1 MNIQDLWTSLH
12 TNGYLNANDTTLSL
26 PANNQLGSAPLTAL
40 LNDTTL
46 FPTAS
51 LQMALTSATP
61 PGTVITLVGT
71 LTGTF
76 MGFKDPA
83 ATAIFSVDTTGTAEL
98 SLAVTLGDGQVLGIA
113 FPKIAKDVPGQYEF
127 TGAVMTAA
135 SAQTGSTLTFSGV
148 PVPPETYENL
158 WPGTLTPITGSITS
172 WANPSTTPPDFTLA
186 NQVVMASAQ
195 AGLLTFRAGIA
206 LTSSSTGGA
215 GSLIG
220 EIPAGQLAAAAVPMS
235 SQLPG
240 NDGTGPVFDT
250 PDNWKLNIPDLSSL
264 AALFVGTQLAA
275 FVPPRF
281 PLGSALNVT
290 RIRISLD
297 YGGAKTLVMSNAV
310 VEDVGVSLLPL
321 NAANL
326 ESIEFGFSMILS
338 NTLSLSI
345 SVGGNFYFFNNKK
358 LSFYAGVQVPSLI
371 GQFYN
376 NNDIDVSDLLGV
388 VGITGIPQTGCVFD
402 DISGTVDV
410 NNGYYSF
417 TGNAKFTGPN
427 WSINLGSGLTLI
439 EIDTLGVTI
448 TKSAAV
454 TTSELTTSFVFLG
467 SLFYASAYNSS
478 NGGGWLLTGSL
489 SPDTPMKIADVA
501 SQLLPWAA
509 DAVPDITVNYLNCQ
523 FDTTDNT
530 YMVNVGVLWKL
541 DILPVSIDAEF
552 MLKSSRITPQSPAQ
566 YSGYVRGIVDIN
578 GMLLG
583 VAYVFDPTTTDISFS
598 YKSLT
603 VTYHQDKVVAANTY
617 VAVSLNNSNVG
628 DLFTFLLEFASP
640 GRNISLSSPWDVL
653 EKIGLPNL
661 TVKVYLQTKN
671 IEVDIDLN
679 VDLGFMKLTKFVL
692 IYTRQYGK
700 PKFDLQLSGNFLGQ
714 DYGQNGAAPLSWDPL
729 NEPPPVV
736 PGTGTQTFDLEY
748 LGLGQRLS
756 LRETPPATMDG
767 VIKALENALVPA
779 GNPQQNPATQ
789 LPGLTYDA
797 GSNWLIGTRFTAM
810 STVQLSVV
818 FNDPNLYGL
827 LIQLSG
833 SRAGSLAGLRFEILY
848 RKISDSI
855 GVYHIEL
862 TLPDAMRHIEMG
874 EVSITLPIITIDI
887 YTNGNFRIDV
897 GFPPSLTDF
906 SRSGSVQVFPFIGYG
921 GFYFAVLNGT
931 TSSSVPTITN
941 GTFSPVLE
949 LGLALQVGVGKTI
962 SLGILSGGISITVG
976 GQVQGVLAW
985 FNPTPANLS
994 PERFIHMRGTVAV
1007 VGIVYATVDF
1017 GIIQASVNLT
1027 VYASVSLDVES
1038 YKAILI
1044 EVSAGVSVRVSIKI
1058 VFIRIHFS
1066 FSATITESF
1075 TIGNDSATP
1084 WLIASNS
1091 NNPKLG
1097 GRRSYRTRARALRQ
1111 KPYAKLRSR
1120 PARSLQ
1126 KRGLLLRRSAF
1137 GLQATTTTVDVT
1149 AIPLISQALPSD
1161 FGFPGAPTFPGTTM
1175 NPVLALL
1182 LGMETSSDPASGT
1195 NQFLTFVT
1203 DWVVDAVGHA
1213 HDTVSAALIDEILD
1227 ALSAEDVASTV
1238 FTYPALVNLF
1248 TSNGIQFSVAARPT
1262 TKPSSEVPMA
1272 LMAMIPELSMTTPD
1286 FSINFLT
1293 DRIPEGDYEQTIQ
1306 QYFADLAAQF
1316 AARETGPTLR
1326 AEELGAIPDSMA
1338 VIIFRYYFQML
1349 AKGLM
1354 QQAKTLLANMAL
1366 KLDQSAAAAASLTSI
1381 ANLFTNNYTARTGDT
1396 LSSIAS
1402 MFGTTQADLL
1412 AANPEYEAVDPTTGQ
1427 TVIIQPL
1434 PGQLV
1439 FIPTNVVAYTS
1450 QAGDTLAGLSACFG
1464 VSQTALQTANPGV
1477 DFSNLPA
1484 GTALTI
1490 PAMRILHTVIADESG
1505 ASIAADF
1512 GIALG
1517 TLEAANP
1524 TVNFDPLATGTVLL
1538 IPLQVTAD
1546 MVATGN
1552 EAAQNVLNPAV
1563 TLALGDI
1570 TFTAQSTDSINSLA
1584 TQFGVSAE
1592 QLISTNQESLTVIN
1606 PGQSIPLGDLTTTTR
1621 AGDSYN
1627 SIVNY
1632 WYGRVLGFE
1641 PSTLNTANPGLTLTE
1656 GQTLSIPSSTAKNVS
1671 YTVIKGD
1678 TFDKIAAANPGLT
1691 LSDLLTNNA
1700 AIAVDVGQTV
1710 NLPGVTVPT
1719 SNSFILPY
1727 AATTGDTLTTIAEQ
1741 FFAPDAQSQQTALQ
1755 SLQQWN
1761 GKISVTDPLTV
1772 GQIITVPYATAFGS
1786 IERQYKV
1793 TAAQIAASTA
1803 MGTAS
1808 LLAARA
1814 SLTAP
1819 NVVHQISAN
1828 DTLGGIAQAY
1838 DLSLEQLTERI
1849 ALVTGLFVAAANET
1863 IQLSIVAIPGM
1874 RLSVLTDNLASMG
1887 MFTDALNMASRF
1899 MMSGL
1904 RAPAPQFA
1912 NEPAP
1917 SATIAYPL
1925 YAMVG
1930 QEYPLGTVAAGYDIK
1945 IGSSG
1950 ASWVAVQPGAADMPL
1965 LPQEI
1970 AQITAF
1976 QTLGFQPQ
1984 VIQSIALPQF
1994 TYTADSQT
2002 VGAVNMWKTPDI
2014 PADIIPTGQ
2023 KVVQPSI
2030 WTLPDALMSA
2040 LAASP
2045 TGTLLYQPK
2054 SGTTQPD
2061 GSIKSTVLENA
2072 CYATSISIDIQT
2084 VPNAPDGIYMV
2095 AGADQAGMQRLLALW
2110 EYLTTNSETATI
2122 YVAYADQDTTN
2133 ASTAGGTLV
2142 SDKVNRTNSFI
2153 LKTNLSTE
2161 SHGAPQT
2168 TLLGTRIRML
2178 NTGLLDSPLADLEP
2192 ASALDFLQLL
2202 WECSVVKSGGYYL
2215 RYETTDGTLGLPA
2228 NLFSGGTQATIQIIV
2243 VTDNQ
2248 VAGSPVAYS
2257 YNNVALIGDN
2267 VDTGSHNIFFEAL
2280 THEVTATDTLTSVAQ
2295 LYSSW
2300 VSLDA
2305 VSLAQLNQTVVGSMV
2320 PGTTVTGASGQVA
2333 ALSTDSFLSLAQRAG
2348 VTVAAIATEKATTT
2362 GWLQPG
2368 NDLQFSGNPVQIVA
2382 LGDTLAS
2389 ISREYDFLDPEA
2401 LAALNL
2407 NTVGLLA
2414 VGSVLTIPGK
2424 ADYTVQTG
2432 DTFGSIAKSQGV
2444 DLSLIADENQ
2454 EAAILAVG
2462 QPIVVGGG
2470 TLNLTATLPQG
2481 HIGFDVTRTDPQPT
2495 DPNNETDQQ
2504 ALNTLFNLLGFQID
2518 DTAALKASNEGLP
2531 AGPTT
2536 ENDDDPWDYQ
2546 QVMSILAFAK
2556 VNHAIDS
2563 APLPPA
2569 SLNPYAGIS
2578 AGANAEVALFFQDV
2592 LGNRTNNSTLP
2603 TIEQPLGYTDELV
2616 TVTAWP
2622 SATTAYRFAPPTTG
2636 TDNLTVTVSISPT
2649 QFLPD
2654 DTPLQMVGGAP
2665 SAAQPT
2671 AAAVR
2676 AGSALTT
2683 YQTVSYQLQQP
2694 DVTGWLSTT
2703 LGSIGDAENVGE
2715 TARIRLLGAA
2725 NSAYVFMTGA
2735 QNLKVEPVTLGTSG
2749 FKDVAALINDPLSD
2763 TSTGYPASFS
2773 DVGQYNAAARADLLW
2788 GQGTSL
2794 TIPSNYLVLSGDTP
2808 QAIVTASKGAVD
2820 LEKLADQNALVP
2832 VAQDAMVNTSVRPAS
2847 VGSPDLSLSA
2857 IALQIGTLVVDGPG
2871 GVPGI
2876 VTPNAEVALTEGLI
2890 LSYSDTTGQYSYTV
2904 PKGGT
2909 FKDAAADFTSQV
2921 RSNSGDQTAIVSVLD
2936 VAGANE
2942 FLDNIWPVGTSLS
2955 ISSVVTNSTDT
2966 LTSLVTDFGA
2976 PSGGTGSPEAQFL
2989 AGNAEVP
2996 GVWAVHTALFIENKP
3011 VQIAE
3016 GDTLADIAAEGA
3028 TSVGSVLSNNP
3039 SVPFLDT
3046 AVLAIP
3052 YMADNLGISASLFG
3066 AAGTETMNDVVAKY
3080 PGWSLDGIVSLNGD
3094 VPGLFAPTEIDL
3106 NSKQITPTVT
3116 STINELATQF
3126 GLSPSA
3132 FMSQIAALP
3141 GIIAKG
3147 AAFVAPAMTSVSGDK
3162 LQDVAARYNVGAGV
3176 LAAACASL
3184 PGFLPA
3190 GESVTVDG
3198 TTYPTYAN
3206 DTFGLL
3212 TARINADRQ
3221 TNNLTPVGV
3230 ADVGAVA
3237 GNVAVTARTLL
3248 APPVAAAV
3256 TATVTPAKTKAVLS
3270 LGVTLTMSRD
3280 PALLAPA
3287 FAGAPHVVSA
3297 RTDIPAQ
3304 PFSGSGDAGQ
3314 ASLTQF
3320 GLDFE
3325 AAFPGLKIATGP
3337 AATQTQGT
3345 TQIKKPSLK
3354 LAVTANP
3361 SSSTGG
3367 KTLWVVN
3374 FSNSG
3379 VGITYEVNRSSIRY
3393 FGVTPLSTVAWNNT
3407 VEVPTYSSDKGLT
3420 WTGKQQA
3427 FRAADPD
3434 AWNQEFLAAIDLL
3447 LSPAYAVPGSTDA
3460 KVAANIASV
3469 IGSKA
3474 DIATGMS
3481 NIVAPI
3487 LGTDATGLTEAQ
3499 TSLKQQLLTT
3509 LSSAY
3514 SVQTLVQVDLDV
3526 QGSGAGSDPTTSP
3539 QLSGKLIAGIVRT
3552 PDAANA
3558 VASPSQP
3565 FAPLAAQ
3572 AQVSQSYLAEVIEY
3586 APSIIRPGLTISYT
3600 GASSTYTTTGS
3611 DTIATIAEFFKVTA
3625 GELPA
3630 GMTLAS
3636 TDDPLFQDSTAIN
3649 ITPFVVPVPTSGYT
3663 VTYAANWMNVEVEDV
3678 INANSERTG
3687 FFAPGS
3693 TVTVNGTSYTPS
3705 ATDTLATVADQFGG
3719 QQAFSDSLAEIDAG
3733 TLPGS
3738 YTLNSSAAPRGIQNV
3753 PQMSIATAKG
3763 PLSTTGSRITTLFG
3777 VKDPAVQKSVVLN
3790 LDYQVSQL
3798 EFDIHSVDGIQGYK
3812 SSSWLNFIIPIV
3824 NGTDTNGDVGQVQVP
3839 VPLRGYPQPTLV
3851 SDQAAGNA
3859 TTTPDPVKVLAQ
3871 WNYGFATKRQYAA
3884 QDELTLEVRFNQTN
3898 DDFDDLA
3905 GYDEAPKYESVIEV
3919 LAAFSAVWPA
3929 ISADLAQLP
3938 DTVAGVSS
3946 PAAANA
3952 VSALADLAT
3961 RMQNAWNG
3969 LQTMNLL
3976 SGLPEKSFKYLM
3988 STLSRGGN
3996 GVVSGITLDRLG
4008 QATDFS
4014 VDPDDFLFVTDA
4026 SYQAALNSGTTAA
4039 DVPPGL
4045 VTEFE
4050 GFGFKLSGQETIM
4063 QRTPGAANTDWLIF
4077 DPAAS
4082 QTILGES
4089 FTAPQTY
4096 RLILSGTGNNAAIKV
4111 YRQLLWPGLMYVPPA
4126 SSKDETSS
4134 WLNASQAGTRL
4145 SFTMGTDKALLSEQ
4159 LEIDYAFYRLNLLLL
4174 QNASG
4179 GTSVSRNANLIA
4191 GATTNP
4197 LFVYNT
4203 PVVKF
4208 PTRITPL
4215 LSHTEPETM
4224 PGTDLTTALSN
4235 FFETLVSSQAEALPG
4250 TTRQMRIG
4258 ATYWQSSDGVTDP
4271 TTTSLSYRNPLVL
4284 APLVEFN
4291 VDTDWQSSGL
4301 VGTLSAAMK
4310 TNATAMGITP
4320 AAPGQWVLDV
4330 LVYSYVDGTDQPTG
4344 ILDIQ
4349 NQIYP
4354 AG

>member
-12 TNGYLNANDTTLSL
+12 TNGYLNDTNTTLSL
-26 PANNQLGSAPLTAL
+26 PADNQLGSAPLTAL
-40 LNDTTL
+40 LTDSTL

-51 LQMALTSATP
+51 LQMALSSATP

-83 ATAIFSVDTTGTAEL
+83 ATAIFSVDNTGTVEL
-98 SLAVTLGDGQVLGIA
+98 SLAVTLGNGQVLGIA
-113 FPKIAKDVPGQYEF
+113 FPKIEKDVPGQYAF

-148 PVPPETYENL
+148 PVPPKTYANL
-158 WPGTLTPITGSITS
+158 WASPLKPVTGSITR
-172 WANPSTTPPDFTLA
+172 WADPSTTPPDFALA
-186 NQVVMASAQ
+186 NQVVKASAQ
-195 AGLLTFRAGIA
+195 AGLLTFWAGIA

-220 EIPAGQLAAAAVPMS
+220 EIPAGQLAAAAVPMLS
-235 SQLPG
+235 LLPG

-250 PDNWKLNIPDLSSL
+250 ADGWKLNIPDLSSL

-290 RIRISLD
+290 HITISLA
-297 YGGAKTLVMSNAV
+297 YGGAKTLVMTNKV

-326 ESIEFGFSMILS
+326 ESIEFTFSMFLS
-338 NTLSLSI
+338 DALTLSI
-345 SVGGNFYFFNNKK
+345 GIGGNFYFFNNKT
-358 LSFYAGVQVPSLI
+358 LSFYAGVSVPSLI
-371 GQFYN
+371 GNIFN
-376 NNDIDVSDLLGV
+376 NNEIDVSELLGT

-402 DISGTVDV
+402 TISGTVDV
-410 NNGYYSF
+410 NTGYYAF
-417 TGNAKFTGPN
+417 TGNASFTGSN

-439 EIDTLGVTI
+439 EIDSLGVTL

-467 SLFYASAYNSS
+467 SQFYASAYNSS
-478 NGGGWLLTGSL
+478 NGGGWLLTGYL

-501 SQLLPWAA
+501 RQLLPWAA
-509 DAVPDITVNYLNCQ
+509 DAVPDITVNYLECQ
-523 FDTTDNT
+523 FDTSNNT
-530 YMVNVGVLWKL
+530 YMVNVGVMWKL
-541 DILPVSIDAEF
+541 DILPISITADF
-552 MLKSSRITPQSPAQ
+552 MLKSSRVTAQSPAQ

-603 VTYHQDKVVAANTY
+603 VTYHQDKVDNLKTY

-628 DLFTFLLEFASP
+628 DLFSFLLEFASP

-671 IEVDIDLN
+671 IEVDIDLD

-692 IYTRQYGK
+692 IYQRQYGK
-700 PKFDLQLSGNFLGQ
+700 AKFDLQLSGNFLGQ
-714 DYGQNGAAPLSWDPL
+714 DYGQNGASPLSWDPL
-729 NEPPPVV
+729 NEAPPVV

-748 LGLGQRLS
+748 LGLGQRLA
-756 LRETPPATMDG
+756 LREIPPATMDG
-767 VIKALENALVPA
+767 VIAALEKALVPT

-818 FNDPNLYGL
+818 FNDPYLYGL

-833 SRAGSLAGLRFEILY
+833 SRAGALAGLRFEVLY

-874 EVSITLPIITIDI
+874 EVSITLPIVTIDI

-994 PERFIHMRGTVAV
+994 PERYIHLRGTVAV

-1044 EVSAGVSVRVSIKI
+1044 EISAGVSVRVSIKI

-1075 TIGNDSATP
+1075 TIGNDTAPP
-1084 WLIASNS
+1084 WLIASGS
-1091 NNPKLG
+1091 NANTLLA
-1097 GRRSYRTRARALRQ
+1097 GRRSYRSRARTLRQ
-1111 KPYAKLRSR
+1111 KPYSKLRSR
-1120 PARSLQ
+1120 PARNLQ
-1126 KRGLLLRRSAF
+1126 KRGFLLRRSAF
-1137 GLQATTTTVDVT
+1137 GLTASTTLVDLT
-1149 AIPLISQALPSD
+1149 ALPLISQALPSD
-1161 FGFPGAPTFPGTTM
+1161 FGFPGAPTFPGTQM

-1182 LGMETSSDPASGT
+1182 LGMETSSEPASGT
-1195 NQFLTFVT
+1195 NQFLNFVT
-1203 DWVVDAVGHA
+1203 DWVVDAMGHV

-1227 ALSAEDVASTV
+1227 ALSADDVASTV

-1248 TSNGIQFSVAARPT
+1248 TSNNIQFSVTARPT
-1262 TKPSSEVPMA
+1262 TDPGTDVPMA

-1293 DRIPEGDYEQTIQ
+1293 DRIPQGDYELTIQ

-1316 AARETGPTLR
+1316 AAREDSPTLL
-1326 AEELGAIPDSMA
+1326 ADELGAIPDSMA
-1338 VIIFRYYFQML
+1338 VIVFRYYFQML

-1354 QQAKTLLANMAL
+1354 QQAKTLLSNMAL
-1366 KLDQSAAAAASLTSI
+1366 TLDPSTAAAASLISI
-1381 ANLFTNNYTARTGDT
+1381 ANLFTNNYTVRAGDT
-1396 LSSIAS
+1396 LASIAPL
-1402 MFGTTQADLL
+1402 FGITEADLQ
-1412 AANPEYEAVDPTTGQ
+1412 AANPDDELTEPKLGQ
-1427 TVIIQPL
+1427 TL
-1434 PGQLV
+1434 
-1439 FIPTNVVAYTS
+1439 FIPTNEVSYTS
-1450 QAGDTLAGLSACFG
+1450 QTGDTLAGLSACFG
-1464 VSQTALQTANPGV
+1464 VSQADLQTANPSV

-1484 GTALTI
+1484 GTTLTI

-1512 GIALG
+1512 GIGLG

-1524 TVNFDPLATGTVLL
+1524 TVDFNPLATGTVLL

-1552 EAAQNVLNPAV
+1552 EAAQNVLNSAI
-1563 TLALGDI
+1563 TLSLGDI
-1570 TFTAQSTDSINSLA
+1570 TFTAQSTDSINALA
-1584 TQFGVSAE
+1584 AQFGVSVE
-1592 QLISTNQESLTVIN
+1592 QLINTNQESLTLIN
-1606 PGQSIPLGDLTTTTR
+1606 PGQSVPLGDLTTTTR

-1627 SIVNY
+1627 SLVNY
-1632 WYGRVLGFE
+1632 WYGRVVGFE
-1641 PSTLNTANPGLTLTE
+1641 PSTLNTANPGLTLTA
-1656 GQTLSIPSSTAKNVS
+1656 GQTLSIPSSTATNQGYLVVS
-1671 YTVIKGD
+1671 GD

-1691 LSDLLTNNA
+1691 LSDLMANNA
-1700 AIAVDVGQTV
+1700 AIGVDVPQTV
-1710 NLPGVTVPT
+1710 KLPGVTVPT
-1719 SNSFILPY
+1719 SNSFILSY
-1727 AATTGDTLTTIAEQ
+1727 AAAPGDTLTTIAAQ
-1741 FFAPDAQSQQTALQ
+1741 FFAPDDLSQQTALQ

-1761 GKISVTDPLTV
+1761 GKISTTDPLIV
-1772 GQIITVPYATAFGS
+1772 GQIINVPYATAFGS

-1793 TAAQIAASTA
+1793 TAAQIAASSA

-1819 NVVHQISAN
+1819 NVVHQINAT
-1828 DTLGGIAQAY
+1828 DTLGSIAQTY
-1838 DLSLEQLTERI
+1838 DLSLEQLTDRI
-1849 ALVTGLFVAAANET
+1849 ARVTGLFAAASDPT

-1887 MFTDALNMASRF
+1887 MFTDALNMTSRF

-1912 NEPAP
+1912 DEPAP
-1917 SATIAYPL
+1917 SKTTAYPL
-1925 YAMVG
+1925 YAMIG
-1930 QEYPLGTVAAGYDIK
+1930 QEYPLGTVTTGYDIK

-1976 QTLGFQPQ
+1976 QTLGFQPN
-1984 VIQSIALPQF
+1984 VLQSIALPQF
-1994 TYTADSQT
+1994 AYTADSQT
-2002 VGAVNMWKTPDI
+2002 VGAVNLWKTPEIPVDI
-2014 PADIIPTGQ
+2014 VPSGQ
-2023 KVVQPSI
+2023 KVVQPSL
-2030 WTLPDALMSA
+2030 WTLPDALVSA

-2084 VPNAPDGIYMV
+2084 VPNTPDGIYMV

-2110 EYLTTNSETATI
+2110 EYLTSNSETATI
-2122 YVAYADQDTTN
+2122 YIAYADQDTTN
-2133 ASTAGGTLV
+2133 ASTSGGTLV
-2142 SDKVNRTNSFI
+2142 SDKVNRANSFI

-2168 TLLGTRIRML
+2168 TLQGTRIRML
-2178 NTGLLDSPLADLEP
+2178 NTGLLDSPLANLDP
-2192 ASALDFLQLL
+2192 DSALDFLQLL

-2248 VAGSPVAYS
+2248 VAGSPVAYA
-2257 YNNVALIGDN
+2257 YNNIALIGDN

-2280 THEVTATDTLTSVAQ
+2280 THEVTASDTLTSIAQ
-2295 LYSSW
+2295 VYSPW
-2300 VSLDA
+2300 VSLTP
-2305 VSLAQLNQTVVGSMV
+2305 VSLAELNQTVVGSIV
-2320 PGTTVTGASGQVA
+2320 PGTTITGTTGQIA
-2333 ALSTDSFLSLAQRAG
+2333 ALATDSFLTLALRAG
-2348 VTVAAIATEKATTT
+2348 VTVAAMATEKATTT

-2368 NDLQFSGNPVQIVA
+2368 NDLQLSGNPVQIVA
-2382 LGDTLAS
+2382 FGDTLAS
-2389 ISREYDFLDPEA
+2389 LSQEYDFLDPEA
-2401 LAALNL
+2401 LATLNL
-2407 NTVGLLA
+2407 NMPGLLA
-2414 VGSVLTIPGK
+2414 VSSVMTIPNQ
-2424 ADYTVQTG
+2424 ADYIVQTG
-2432 DTFGSIAKSQGV
+2432 DTFGSIARALGV
-2444 DLSLIADENQ
+2444 DLSLIAEENQ

-2481 HIGFDVTRTDPQPT
+2481 HIGFDVIRTDPQPQ
-2495 DPNNETDQQ
+2495 DPTNETDQA

-2556 VNHAIDS
+2556 VNHAIAS
-2563 APLPPA
+2563 EPLPSP
-2569 SLNPYAGIS
+2569 SQNPYAGIS
-2578 AGANAEVALFFQDV
+2578 VGAMADVALFFQDV
-2592 LGNRTNNSTLP
+2592 LGNRTNNSTLT
-2603 TIEQPLGYTDELV
+2603 TIVQPLGYTDEMVSL
-2616 TVTAWP
+2616 TAWP
-2622 SATTAYRFAPPTTG
+2622 SATTAYRFAPLVSG
-2636 TDNLTVTVSISPT
+2636 TDNLTVTLSISPT

-2654 DTPLQMVGGAP
+2654 TTPLQMIAGAP
-2665 SAAQPT
+2665 SATQQT

-2676 AGSALTT
+2676 AGSTLAT
-2683 YQTVSYQLQQP
+2683 YQTLSYQLQQP

-2725 NSAYVFMTGA
+2725 NAAYVFMTGA
-2735 QNLKVEPVTLGTSG
+2735 RDLKVEPVTLGNSG
-2749 FKDVAALINDPLSD
+2749 YLNVAALINEPLSA
-2763 TSTGYPASFS
+2763 TSTGYPTSSS

-2788 GQGTSL
+2788 GQGTPLS
-2794 TIPSNYLVLSGDTP
+2794 IPSNYLVLSGDTP
-2808 QAIVTASKGAVD
+2808 QAIVTASQGNVD
-2820 LEKLADQNALVP
+2820 LARLADQNAVVP
-2832 VAQDAMVNTSVRPAS
+2832 VAQDAMVNTAVRTAT
-2847 VGSPDLSLSA
+2847 VGSADLSLSA

-2871 GVPGI
+2871 KVPGL
-2876 VTPNAEVALTEGLI
+2876 VTPNAKVALTEGLT
-2890 LSYSDTTGQYSYTV
+2890 LSYSDTTGQYSYEIPT
-2904 PKGGT
+2904 GGT
-2909 FKDAAADFTSQV
+2909 FKDAAADFTAQV
-2921 RSNSGDQTAIVSVLD
+2921 RSHSGDQSAVVSVLD
-2936 VAGANE
+2936 VASANE
-2942 FLDNIWPVGTSLS
+2942 FLDNIWPLGTSLS
-2955 ISSVVTNSTDT
+2955 ISSVVTNATDT
-2966 LTSLVTDFGA
+2966 LTSLANDFGTPA
-2976 PSGGTGSPEAQFL
+2976 GGTGSPEAQFL
-2989 AGNAEVP
+2989 TGNAEVP
-2996 GVWAVHTALFIENKP
+2996 GVWAVHTALFIQNIT

-3016 GDTLADIAAEGA
+3016 GNTLADIAAEGL
-3028 TSVGSVLSNNP
+3028 TSVGSVLSSNP
-3039 SVPFLDT
+3039 AVSFLDT

-3052 YMADNLGISASLFG
+3052 YMADNPVISASVYG
-3066 AAGTETMNDVVAKY
+3066 AAGTETMNAVVAKY
-3080 PGWSLDGIVSLNGD
+3080 PDWSLDGLAVYNGD

-3106 NSKQITPTVT
+3106 NGKKITPTVT
-3116 STINELATQF
+3116 ATINALAIEF
-3126 GLSPSA
+3126 GLTVSA

-3141 GIIAKG
+3141 GIIANG
-3147 AAFVAPAMTSVSGDK
+3147 AAFVAPAMTSVSGDTLK
-3162 LQDVAARYNVGAGV
+3162 DVATRYNVGTGA

-3184 PGFLPA
+3184 PGFLPK
-3190 GESVTVDG
+3190 GESVTVEN
-3198 TTYPTYAN
+3198 TPYPTYAN

-3212 TARINADRQ
+3212 TARINAARQ
-3221 TNNLTPVGV
+3221 INNLKPIGVSDVGV
-3230 ADVGAVA
+3230 VA
-3237 GNVAVTARTLL
+3237 GDVQVEARTLL
-3248 APPVAAAV
+3248 APPLGTAV
-3256 TATVTPAKTKAVLS
+3256 SATVTPAKSKAVLS

-3320 GLDFE
+3320 GIDFE
-3325 AAFPGLKIATGP
+3325 ATFPGLKIATGP
-3337 AATQTQGT
+3337 AATQTHGT

-3374 FSNSG
+3374 FSNEG
-3379 VGITYEVNRSSIRY
+3379 VGITYEVDRSGIRY

-3407 VEVPTYSSDKGLT
+3407 VEVPTYSSDKGLS

-3434 AWNQEFLAAIDLL
+3434 AWNQAFLTAIDLL

-3460 KVAANIASV
+3460 TVAANIASV

-3481 NIVAPI
+3481 SIVAPI
-3487 LGTDATGLTEAQ
+3487 IGTDTTGLTEAQ
-3499 TSLKQQLLTT
+3499 TTLKQQLLTQ

-3526 QGSGAGSDPTTSP
+3526 QGSGAGSDPTTAP
-3539 QLSGKLIAGIVRT
+3539 QLSGKLVAGIVRT
-3552 PDAANA
+3552 PDDTDDTSAAA
-3558 VASPSQP
+3558 DPSQP
-3565 FAPLAAQ
+3565 FAPLAIQ
-3572 AQVSQSYLAEVIEY
+3572 AQVSQRYLAETIEY
-3586 APSIIRPGLTISYT
+3586 VPSIIRTGLTVSYT
-3600 GASSTYTTTGS
+3600 GAANSYTTTGS
-3611 DTIATIAEFFKVTA
+3611 DTVATLAAFFKVTA

-3636 TDDPLFQDSTAIN
+3636 NDGPLFQGSTAIN

-3663 VTYAANWMNVEVEDV
+3663 VTYAANWMNVEVEDI
-3678 INANSERTG
+3678 INANAERTG
-3687 FFAPGS
+3687 FFATGS
-3693 TVTVNGTSYTPS
+3693 TVTVDETSYTPN
-3705 ATDTLATVADQFGG
+3705 ATDSLETIANQFGG
-3719 QQAFSDSLAEIDAG
+3719 QQRFADSLAEIDAG
-3733 TLPGS
+3733 TLPGG
-3738 YTLNSSAAPRGIQNV
+3738 YTLNSLAPPRGIQNV

-3763 PLSTTGSRITTLFG
+3763 ALSTTGSRITTLFG

-3790 LDYQVSQL
+3790 LDYQVSQM
-3798 EFDIHSVDGIQGYK
+3798 EIDIHSIDGIQGYK

-3824 NGTDTNGDVGQVQVP
+3824 TGADTDGDIGQVQVP
-3839 VPLRGYPQPTLV
+3839 VLLRGYPEPTLV
-3851 SDQAAGNA
+3851 SNQVAGNA
-3859 TTTPDPVKVLAQ
+3859 TTTQDPVKVMAQ
-3871 WNYGFATKRQYAA
+3871 WNYGFATQRRYAA
-3884 QDELTLEVRFNQTN
+3884 QDALTLEVRFNQTS
-3898 DDFDDLA
+3898 DDMDDQL
-3905 GYDEAPKYESVIEV
+3905 GYDAAPKYESVIEV

-3938 DTVAGVSS
+3938 DTTGGVSS
-3946 PAAANA
+3946 PIAANA

-3961 RMQNAWNG
+3961 RLQNAWRG
-3969 LQTMNLL
+3969 LQATSLG

-3996 GVVSGITLDRLG
+3996 GIVSGITLDRLS

-4026 SYQAALNSGTTAA
+4026 LYQTDLNTDTVPTALA
-4039 DVPPGL
+4039 
-4045 VTEFE
+4045 TEFK
-4050 GFGFKLSGQETIM
+4050 GFGFALSGSETIIP
-4063 QRTPGAANTDWLIF
+4063 RSPGNDNTDWLIV
-4077 DPAAS
+4077 DPSAS
-4082 QTILGES
+4082 QSILDQS
-4089 FTAPQTY
+4089 FQAPQTY
-4096 RLILSGTGNNAAIKV
+4096 RLMLSGTGANAVIKV
-4111 YRQLLWPGLMYVPPA
+4111 YRQLLWPGLMYVPSV
-4126 SSKDETSS
+4126 SSQDETSR

-4145 SFTMGTDKALLSEQ
+4145 SFTLDTDNALLSEQ
-4159 LEIDYAFYRLNLLLL
+4159 LEIDYAFYRLDLLLL

-4191 GATTNP
+4191 GATINP

-4203 PVVKF
+4203 PMVKF

-4215 LSHTEPETM
+4215 LSHTETVSM
-4224 PGTDLTTALSN
+4224 PGANLTAALSN
-4235 FFETLVSSQAEALPG
+4235 FFETLVSSQTEALPG

-4258 ATYWQSSDGVTDP
+4258 ATYWQSSDGVTAP
-4271 TTTSLSYRNPLVL
+4271 TATSLSYRNPLVL

-4291 VDTDWQSSGL
+4291 VDTDWEASGL
-4301 VGTLSAAMK
+4301 VGTLSDAMQS
-4310 TNATAMGITP
+4310 NASAMGITP
-4320 AAPGQWVLDV
+4320 QAPGVWVLDV
-4330 LVYSYVDGTDQPTG
+4330 LVYSYIVGTDQPTG

-4349 NQIYP
+4349 NQIFP
-4354 AG
+4354 A

>member
-1 MNIQDLWTSLH
+1 MNIQDLWNSLH
-12 TNGYLNANDTTLSL
+12 TNGYLNADNTTLSL

-46 FPTAS
+46 FPTAN

-61 PGTVITLVGT
+61 PGSVITLVGT

-83 ATAIFSVDTTGTAEL
+83 ATAIFSVDSTGTAEL
-98 SLAVTLGDGQVLGIA
+98 SLAVTLGNGQVLGIA
-113 FPKIAKDVPGQYEF
+113 FPTIEKDVPGQYEF
-127 TGAVMTAA
+127 TGAVMAAA
-135 SAQTGSTLTFSGV
+135 SAATGSTLTFSGV
-148 PVPPETYENL
+148 PVPPENYAKL
-158 WPGTLTPITGSITS
+158 WTSPLTSVAGSITR
-172 WANPSTTPPDFTLA
+172 WADPSTTPPDFALA

-206 LTSSSTGGA
+206 LMSSSTGGA
-215 GSLIG
+215 GALIG
-220 EIPAGQLAAAAVPMS
+220 EIPAGQLAATAVPMS
-235 SQLPG
+235 SPLPG

-250 PDNWKLNIPDLSSL
+250 EDDWKLNIPDLSSL

-290 RIRISLD
+290 SISLSLA
-297 YGGAKTLVMSNAV
+297 YGGASSQVMTTTV
-310 VEDVGVSLLPL
+310 VEDAGVSLLPL

-338 NTLSLSI
+338 DALSLSI
-345 SVGGNFYFFNNKK
+345 SVGGNFYFFSNEV
-358 LSFYAGVQVPSLI
+358 LSFYAGVMVPSLI
-371 GQFYN
+371 GRFSN
-376 NNDIDVSDLLGV
+376 NNDIDVSDLLSV

-402 DISGTVDV
+402 TISGTVDV
-410 NNGYYSF
+410 NTGYYSF
-417 TGNAKFTGPN
+417 TGNASFTGPN

-439 EIDTLGVTI
+439 EIDRLGVTI

-467 SLFYASAYNSS
+467 SQFYASAYNTS

-489 SPDTPMKIADVA
+489 SPNTPMKIADVA

-509 DAVPDITVNYLNCQ
+509 DAVPDITINYLSCQ
-523 FDTTDNT
+523 FNTSDNT
-530 YMVNVGVLWKL
+530 YLVNVGVLWKL

-552 MLKSSRITPQSPAQ
+552 MLKSSRVTSSSPAQ

-578 GMLLG
+578 GMMLG

-628 DLFTFLLEFASP
+628 DLFSFLLEFADP

-692 IYTRQYGK
+692 IYSRQYGK
-700 PKFDLQLSGNFLGQ
+700 AKFDLQLSGNFLGQ
-714 DYGQNGAAPLSWDPL
+714 DYGQSGAPPLSWDPL

-748 LGLGQRLS
+748 LGLGQRLA

-767 VIKALENALVPA
+767 VINALEKALVPA

-848 RKISDSI
+848 RKISDTI

-906 SRSGSVQVFPFIGYG
+906 SRSGSVQVFPFLGYG

-994 PERFIHMRGTVAV
+994 PERYIHMRGTVAV

-1027 VYASVSLDVES
+1027 VYAAVSLDVES

-1044 EVSAGVSVRVSIKI
+1044 EVSAGVRVSVSIKI
-1058 VFIRIHFS
+1058 VFIRIRFS

-1075 TIGNDSATP
+1075 TIGNDTATP
-1084 WLIASNS
+1084 WLIASGSSANQQ
-1091 NNPKLG
+1091 LV
-1097 GRRSYRTRARALRQ
+1097 GRRAYRSRARTLRQ
-1111 KPYAKLRSR
+1111 KPYSQLRSR

-1126 KRGLLLRRSAF
+1126 KCGRLLRHSAL
-1137 GLQATTTTVDVT
+1137 GLMATTTTVDLT
-1149 AIPLISQALPSD
+1149 AIPLISQALPGD

-1182 LGMETSSDPASGT
+1182 LGMETSNDPASGT

-1203 DWVVDAVGHA
+1203 DWVADAIGHT

-1227 ALSAEDVASTV
+1227 ALSADDVASTV

-1248 TSNGIQFSVAARPT
+1248 TSNNIQFSVAARPT
-1262 TKPSSEVPMA
+1262 TDPGTEVPMA

-1316 AARETGPTLR
+1316 AARETGPTLL
-1326 AEELGAIPDSMA
+1326 AEELGATPDSMA
-1338 VIIFRYYFQML
+1338 VIVFRYYFQML

-1366 KLDQSAAAAASLTSI
+1366 QLDETQAAAASLTSI
-1381 ANLFTNNYTARTGDT
+1381 ANLFTNNYTARSDDT
-1396 LSSIAS
+1396 LSSIAA
-1402 MFGTTQADLL
+1402 MFGTTEAALQ
-1412 AANPEYEAVDPTTGQ
+1412 AANPDYELSEPNPGQ
-1427 TVIIQPL
+1427 T
-1434 PGQLV
+1434 V
-1439 FIPTNVVAYTS
+1439 FIPTNTVTYTS
-1450 QAGDTLAGLSACFG
+1450 QAGDTLAGLSSCFG
-1464 VSQTALQTANPGV
+1464 VNPADLQTANPGV
-1477 DFSNLPA
+1477 DFSNLPP
-1484 GTALTI
+1484 GTKLTI

-1505 ASIAADF
+1505 ASIAGDF
-1512 GIALG
+1512 GIDLG

-1524 TVNFDPLATGTVLL
+1524 TVDFNPLGAGTVLL
-1538 IPLQVTAD
+1538 IPLQITAD
-1546 MVATGN
+1546 MVAAGN
-1552 EAAQNVLNPAV
+1552 EAAQNVLNPAI

-1584 TQFGVSAE
+1584 AQFGVTVE
-1592 QLISTNQESLTVIN
+1592 QLINTNQESLTIIN
-1606 PGQSIPLGDLTTTTR
+1606 PGQSVSLGDLTTTTR

-1627 SIVNY
+1627 SLVNY
-1632 WYGRVLGFE
+1632 WYGRVIGFD
-1641 PSTLNTANPGLTLTE
+1641 PSTLNTANPTLLLTA
-1656 GQTLSIPSSTAKNVS
+1656 GQTLSIPSSTAKNVT
-1671 YTVIKGD
+1671 YTVANGD

-1691 LSDLLTNNA
+1691 LPDLLANNA

-1710 NLPGVTVPT
+1710 KLPSVTVPT

-1761 GKISVTDPLTV
+1761 GKISVTNPLAV
-1772 GQIITVPYATAFGS
+1772 GQIINVPYATAFGS

-1793 TAAQIAASTA
+1793 TAAQIAASAA

-1819 NVVHQISAN
+1819 KVVHQISTT

-1838 DLSLEQLTERI
+1838 DLSLEQLTNRI
-1849 ALVTGLFVAAANET
+1849 ALVTGLFVADAT
-1863 IQLSIVAIPGM
+1863 TKTVQLSIVAIPGM
-1874 RLSVLTDNLASMG
+1874 RLSVLTNNLASMG
-1887 MFTDALNMASRF
+1887 MFTDAVNMTSRF

-1912 NEPAP
+1912 GEPAP
-1917 SATIAYPL
+1917 SATAAYPL

-1930 QEYPLGTVAAGYDIK
+1930 QEYPLGTVTTGYDIK

-1950 ASWVAVQPGAADMPL
+1950 ASWVTVEAGAADMPL

-1976 QTLGFQPQ
+1976 QTLGLQPN
-1984 VIQSIALPQF
+1984 VLQSIALPQF
-1994 TYTADSQT
+1994 AYTADSQT

-2014 PADIIPTGQ
+2014 PADIVPTGQ

-2030 WTLPDALMSA
+2030 WSLPDALMSA

-2110 EYLTTNSETATI
+2110 EYLTSNGETATI
-2122 YVAYADQDTTN
+2122 YIAYADQNTTN
-2133 ASTAGGTLV
+2133 ASTSGGTLV
-2142 SDKVNRTNSFI
+2142 SDKVNRTGSFL

-2168 TLLGTRIRML
+2168 TLQGTRIRML

-2192 ASALDFLQLL
+2192 ANALDFLQLL

-2215 RYETTDGTLGLPA
+2215 RYETTDGTLGLPQ

-2300 VSLDA
+2300 VNMNA
-2305 VSLAQLNQTVVGSMV
+2305 VSLAELNQTVVGSMV
-2320 PGTTVTGASGQVA
+2320 PGTTVTGASGPVA
-2333 ALSTDSFLSLAQRAG
+2333 ALATDSFLTLAQRAG
-2348 VTVAAIATEKATTT
+2348 VTVAAIATERATTT

-2368 NDLQFSGNPVQIVA
+2368 NDLQFSGNPVQLVA

-2407 NTVGLLA
+2407 NMPGLLA
-2414 VGSVLTIPGK
+2414 VGAVLAIPGK
-2424 ADYTVQTG
+2424 TDYTVQTG

-2444 DLSLIADENQ
+2444 DVSLIADENQ
-2454 EAAILAVG
+2454 DAAILAVG

-2518 DTAALKASNEGLP
+2518 ETAALNASNEGLP

-2536 ENDDDPWDYQ
+2536 EIDGAPWDYQ
-2546 QVMSILAFAK
+2546 QVMSVIAFAK

-2563 APLPPA
+2563 APLPSPA
-2569 SLNPYAGIS
+2569 LNPYAGIA

-2603 TIEQPLGYTDELV
+2603 TIEQPLGYTDEMV
-2616 TVTAWP
+2616 SVTAWP
-2622 SATTAYRFAPPTTG
+2622 SATTAYRFAPPLTG

-2654 DTPLQMVGGAP
+2654 NTPLETVGGAP

-2671 AAAVR
+2671 TAAVR
-2676 AGSALTT
+2676 AGSALAT

-2703 LGSIGDAENVGE
+2703 LGSIGDAETVGE

-2735 QNLKVEPVTLGTSG
+2735 RDLKVDPVTLGTNG
-2749 FKDVAALINDPLSD
+2749 YKDVAALLNQPL
-2763 TSTGYPASFS
+2763 TVMSTGFPVSAS

-2794 TIPSNYLVLSGDTP
+2794 TIPTNYLVLSGDTP
-2808 QAIVTASKGAVD
+2808 QAIVTQSAGAVD
-2820 LEKLADQNALVP
+2820 LAKLADQNAAVA
-2832 VAQDAMVNTSVRPAS
+2832 VAQDAMVNTAVRTAS
-2847 VGSPDLSLSA
+2847 VGSADLALSA
-2857 IALQIGTLVVDGPG
+2857 IALQVGTLVVDGPS
-2871 GVPGI
+2871 GVPGL
-2876 VTPNAEVALTEGLI
+2876 VTPNAEVALTEGLT
-2890 LSYSDTTGQYSYTV
+2890 LSYSDTTGQYSYQV

-2921 RSNSGDQTAIVSVLD
+2921 RSNSGDQTAVVSVLD

-2942 FLDNIWPVGTSLS
+2942 FLDNIWPVGTVLS
-2955 ISSVVTNSTDT
+2955 VSSVVTNSSDT
-2966 LTSLVTDFGA
+2966 LTSLAKDFGA
-2976 PSGGTGSPEAQFL
+2976 PSGGSGSPEAQFL

-2996 GVWAVHTALFIENKP
+2996 GIWAVHTALYIKDETI
-3011 VQIAE
+3011 QIAE
-3016 GDTLADIAAEGA
+3016 GNTLADIAAEGL

-3052 YMADNLGISASLFG
+3052 YMADNPGISASVFG
-3066 AAGTETMNDVVAKY
+3066 AAGTETMNGVVSKY
-3080 PGWSLDGIVSLNGD
+3080 PGWSLDGLAQSNGD

-3106 NSKQITPTVT
+3106 NGRKITPSVT
-3116 STINELATQF
+3116 STINELATAF
-3126 GLSPSA
+3126 GLTVSA
-3132 FMSQIAALP
+3132 FMSQISALT
-3141 GIIAKG
+3141 GIIASG
-3147 AAFVAPAMTSVSGDK
+3147 AAFVAPAMTSVSGDT
-3162 LQDVAARYNVGAGV
+3162 LQDVATRYNVGTGV
-3176 LAAACASL
+3176 LAAACAPL
-3184 PGFLPA
+3184 PGFLPK
-3190 GESVTVDG
+3190 GESVTIDG
-3198 TTYPTYAN
+3198 TNYPTYAN

-3221 TNNLTPVGV
+3221 LSNLTPISVS
-3230 ADVGAVA
+3230 DVGALA
-3237 GNVAVTARTLL
+3237 GGVTVGARTLL
-3248 APPVAAAV
+3248 APSVGV
-3256 TATVTPAKTKAVLS
+3256 SVSATVAPAKTKAVLS

-3304 PFSGSGDAGQ
+3304 PFAAAADAGQ

-3320 GLDFE
+3320 AVDFE

-3379 VGITYEVNRSSIRY
+3379 VGITYEVNKSGIRY

-3407 VEVPTYSSDKGLT
+3407 VEVPTYSGDKGLS

-3434 AWNQEFLAAIDLL
+3434 KWNQDFLAAIDLL
-3447 LSPAYAVPGSTDA
+3447 LSPAYAVPGSTDTS
-3460 KVAANIASV
+3460 VAANIAHI

-3487 LGTDATGLTEAQ
+3487 IGTDTTGLAEAQ
-3499 TSLKQQLLTT
+3499 TTLKQQLLTT

-3514 SVQTLVQVDLDV
+3514 AVQTLVQVDLDV
-3526 QGSGAGSDPTTSP
+3526 QGSGAGSDPTTAP

-3552 PDAANA
+3552 PDAAHA
-3558 VASPSQP
+3558 VADPNQP

-3572 AQVSQSYLAEVIEY
+3572 AQVSQSYLAEIIEY
-3586 APSIIRPGLTISYT
+3586 APNIVRPGLTVSYT
-3600 GASSTYTTTGS
+3600 GATSSYTTTGS
-3611 DTIATIAEFFKVTA
+3611 DTLATIASFFDLKQV

-3636 TDDPLFQDSTAIN
+3636 TDGPLFQDSTAIN
-3649 ITPFVVPVPTSGYT
+3649 ITPFVVPVPTKASDFT
-3663 VTYAANWMNVEVEDV
+3663 VTYAANWMDVEIADV

-3687 FFAPGS
+3687 FFAVGS
-3693 TVTVNGTSYTPS
+3693 TVTVDGKSYKPS
-3705 ATDTLATVADQFGG
+3705 ASDTLATVADQFGG

-3738 YTLNSSAAPRGIQNV
+3738 YTLSSSAPPRGIQAV

-3790 LDYQVSQL
+3790 LDYQVSQM

-3812 SSSWLNFIIPIV
+3812 SSSWLNFIIPII
-3824 NGTDTNGDVGQVQVP
+3824 NGGDTDGDVGQVQVP
-3839 VPLRGYPQPTLV
+3839 VPLRGYPEPTLV

-3859 TTTPDPVKVLAQ
+3859 TTTPDPIRVVAQ

-3898 DDFDDLA
+3898 NDTDDRA

-3938 DTVAGVSS
+3938 DTIDGVSS

-3961 RMQNAWNG
+3961 RLQNAWNG
-3969 LQTMNLL
+3969 LQAMNLR

-3996 GVVSGITLDRLG
+3996 GVISGITLDRLG
-4008 QATDFS
+4008 QATDFT

-4026 SYQAALNSGTTAA
+4026 SYQADLNAGS
-4039 DVPPGL
+4039 VPPAL
-4045 VTEFE
+4045 ATEFE
-4050 GFGFKLSGQETIM
+4050 GYGFTLSGDETIM
-4063 QRTPGAANTDWLIF
+4063 PRTQGSDNTDWLIF
-4077 DPAAS
+4077 DPEAT
-4082 QTILGES
+4082 QTILDQS
-4089 FTAPQTY
+4089 FKAPQTY
-4096 RLILSGTGNNAAIKV
+4096 RLMLSGSGANAAIKV
-4111 YRQLLWPGLMYVPPA
+4111 YRQLLWPGLRYVPPA
-4126 SSKDETSS
+4126 SSTDQASN
-4134 WLNASQAGTRL
+4134 WLDASQAGTRL

-4191 GATTNP
+4191 GATINS

-4203 PVVKF
+4203 PLVKF

-4215 LSHTEPETM
+4215 LSHTEPVTM
-4224 PGTDLTTALSN
+4224 PGADLTAALSN
-4235 FFETLVSSQAEALPG
+4235 FFKTLVSSQAEALPG

-4291 VDTDWQSSGL
+4291 VDTDWEPSGL
-4301 VGTLSAAMK
+4301 VGTLSTAMT
-4310 TNATAMGITP
+4310 TNASAMGITP
-4320 AAPGQWVLDV
+4320 QAPGQWVLDV

-4349 NQIYP
+4349 NQIFP
-4354 AG
+4354 ARAAP